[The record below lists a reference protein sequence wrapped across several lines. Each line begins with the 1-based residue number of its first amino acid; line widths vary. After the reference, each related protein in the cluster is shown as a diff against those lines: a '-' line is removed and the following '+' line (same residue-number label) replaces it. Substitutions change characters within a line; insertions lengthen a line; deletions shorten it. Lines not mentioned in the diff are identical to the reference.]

1 MTSKKG
7 QNKSATPRPKTA
19 GKSSD
24 AASQSGKNSGGR
36 SKQGGPKA
44 K

>member
-7 QNKSATPRPKTA
+7 QNKSATPRPKA
-19 GKSSD
+19 SGKTSG
-24 AASQSGKNSGGR
+24 APSQSGKNSGGR